1 MNVLLIGG
9 NGFIGSHIVDKL
21 IAEGHKVR
29 VFDFQCEKYRT
40 PIPDVDYRLFSLDNS
55 NELASAMEGIDGV
68 FHLASL
74 AFPGSS
80 NFDLIKEVE
89 SNLFSTINIL
99 NLAVKLGV
107 KKFVYFSSGGAVY
120 GSTNGNSLSEKA
132 VLNPISS
139 YGIIKATSEMY
150 ISLYQTNYDID
161 ALIIR
166 PSNPFGPRQNYTKG
180 QGVIP
185 IFLNNIKNNIPLS
198 IFGDGEGRKDYIYI
212 TDLVNSVYDLFIGN
226 SKGVF
231 NIGSGKENSINSII
245 KEIKSIIKKDFAFD
259 HIDRKIHDVKNLSLD
274 ISKLKSQIEIE
285 NFVSF
290 REGIKKTWAWIV
302 NI

>member
-40 PIPDVDYRLFSLDNS
+40 PVPDVDYRLFSLDNS

-80 NFDLIKEVE
+80 DFDLIKEME

-107 KKFVYFSSGGAVY
+107 KKVVYFSSGGAVY
-120 GSTNGNSLSEKA
+120 GSTNGKSLSEKA

-150 ISLYQTNYDID
+150 ISLYQKNYDID

-198 IFGDGEGRKDYIYI
+198 IFGDGEGKKDYIYI

-245 KEIKSIIKKDFAFD
+245 KEIKSIIKKDFTFD
-259 HIDRKIHDVKNLSLD
+259 HTDRKIHDVNNLSLD

>member
-1 MNVLLIGG
+1 MNILLIGG

-40 PIPDVDYRLFSLDNS
+40 PVPDVDYRLFSLDNS

-80 NFDLIKEVE
+80 DFDLIKEME

-107 KKFVYFSSGGAVY
+107 KKVVYFSSGGAVY
-120 GSTNGNSLSEKA
+120 GSTNGKSLSEKA

-150 ISLYQTNYDID
+150 ISLYQKNYDID

-198 IFGDGEGRKDYIYI
+198 IFGDGEGKKDYIYI

-245 KEIKSIIKKDFAFD
+245 KEIKSIIKKDFTFD
-259 HIDRKIHDVKNLSLD
+259 HIDGKIHDVKNFSLD
-274 ISKLKSQIEIE
+274 ISKLKSQIETE

>member
-29 VFDFQCEKYRT
+29 VFDFQFEKYRT
-40 PIPDVDYRLFSLDNS
+40 PLPDVDYRLFSLDNS
-55 NELASAMEGIDGV
+55 NELASAMEGIDCV

-80 NFDLIKEVE
+80 DFDLIKEME

-99 NLAVKLGV
+99 NLAVKIGV

-120 GSTNGNSLSEKA
+120 GSTNGNSFSEKA

-150 ISLYQTNYDID
+150 ISLYQKKYGMDV
-161 ALIIR
+161 LIIR

-185 IFLNNIKNNIPLS
+185 IFLNNIKNNIPIS
-198 IFGDGEGRKDYIYI
+198 IFGDGEGKKDYIYI
-212 TDLVNSVYDLFIGN
+212 TDLVNSVYDLFKAN

-245 KEIKSIIKKDFAFD
+245 KEIKSIIKKDFTFD
-259 HIDRKIHDVKNLSLD
+259 HTDRKIHDVNNLSLD